1 MILAKNVA
9 LPFSKVNLALPFS
22 KVNLALPFSKVDF
35 KKVDIYMIGD
45 FSAFQTSIY
54 KAFINTAVIAFLIGL
69 ATTGS
74 VSFNCYQA
82 GYAVLAIAIMMIL
95 IQILNNLQSKKDGSS
110 SVGKIALNLLP
121 FVVMLSVIS
130 SLLYFNTIYRN
141 IIINKRVSQG
151 FNIFS
156 NIIIII
162 LLIQVYIIYTSVS
175 SKSFE
180 EKGISNVTSGT
191 ILLLA
196 ILSAIAT
203 NIIRTI
209 LKYFTTDGFESQIL
223 KI

>member
-1 MILAKNVA
+1 
-9 LPFSKVNLALPFS
+9 
-22 KVNLALPFSKVDF
+22 
-35 KKVDIYMIGD
+35 MIGD

-54 KAFINTAVIAFLIGL
+54 KAFINAAVIAFLIGL
-69 ATTGS
+69 STSGS
-74 VSFNCYQA
+74 VSLNCYTS
-82 GYAVLAIAIMMIL
+82 GYAVLAIAIMLIL
-95 IQILNNLQSKKDGSS
+95 IQILNNLQSKKEIS
-110 SVGKIALNLLP
+110 SVWKVAINLVP

-141 IIINKRVSQG
+141 IIINGRVSQG

-156 NIIIII
+156 NVIII
-162 LLIQVYIIYTSVS
+162 LILIQVYIIYSAVS

-196 ILSAIAT
+196 VLSAIAT